1 MDRREKIPFQENWLR
16 IVLDEPVTTAQEMR
30 NMPEYELFF
39 KYSMDMYV
47 IAGSDGYFKRAN
59 PAFCNMLGR
68 GETELL
74 SRPYAELIHPDDLSK
89 VEGALKNLSAG
100 HPAFLVEVRLLAS
113 DGTYRN
119 LQWSAYPDPK
129 SGLLFAIAR
138 DYTLPYFDAQRVK
151 LLMDSSPTAVFLVEQ
166 TGTITYSN
174 HLAELIFGYQKNE
187 LIGKPIENL
196 VPTKYRQHHQDHR
209 KIYIAT
215 PVLRPMGILHNLV
228 GMRKDGNEFPIDV
241 GLNPAWL
248 DRGMIIICS
257 VIDASHKVNYL
268 NNLVEERKKLS
279 KDNAR
284 LGRLADQD
292 ALTGLYNR
300 RAFERILLD
309 TLTLARQR
317 GNVISII
324 LADIDH
330 FKNFNDAY
338 GHPMGDL
345 LLKDLG
351 NVLTRNIRREDTA
364 ARVGGE
370 EFVVI
375 LPGLQHEQV
384 LGFGERLRRAIEEGN
399 WSNKSMTVSLGAAT
413 YEFTSRRGSLKRVMK
428 QMITEA
434 DQAMYQSKN
443 TGRNRFTHF
452 TDLHPEKK

>member
-1 MDRREKIPFQENWLR
+1 ML
-16 IVLDEPVTTAQEMR
+16 
-30 NMPEYELFF
+30 EYELFF

-47 IAGSDGYFKRAN
+47 IAGMDGYFKRAN
-59 PAFCNMLGR
+59 PAFSNMLGR
-68 GETELL
+68 SEAELL
-74 SRPYAELIHPDDLSK
+74 SKPYTDLIHPDDLSK

-119 LQWSAYPDPK
+119 LQWSAYRDPK

-196 VPTKYRQHHQDHR
+196 VPPKYRGHHQDHR
-209 KIYIAT
+209 RIYIT
-215 PVLRPMGILHNLV
+215 NPVMRPMGILNNLV
-228 GMRKDGNEFPIDV
+228 GMRKNGDEFPIDV
-241 GLNPAWL
+241 GLNPVWL
-248 DRGMIIICS
+248 ERGMLIICS
-257 VIDASHKVNYL
+257 VIDASQKVNFL

-300 RAFERILLD
+300 RAFERILMEN
-309 TLTLARQR
+309 LATARAATDA
-317 GNVISII
+317 ISII

-330 FKNFNDAY
+330 FKDFNDAY
-338 GHPMGDL
+338 GHPVGDL

-351 NVLTRNIRREDTA
+351 IALTRNIRREDTA

-370 EFVVI
+370 EFVII
-375 LPGLQHEQV
+375 LPGIHQDPAR
-384 LGFGERLRRAIEEGN
+384 GFGERLRKVIEQDN
-399 WSNKSMTVSLGAAT
+399 LSTRSMTVSLGAAT
-413 YEFTSRRGSLKRVMK
+413 YEFTSRRTSLKRIMK
-428 QMITEA
+428 QMISEA
-434 DQAMYQSKN
+434 DQAMYQSKK

-452 TDLHPEKK
+452 ADLHPESNER